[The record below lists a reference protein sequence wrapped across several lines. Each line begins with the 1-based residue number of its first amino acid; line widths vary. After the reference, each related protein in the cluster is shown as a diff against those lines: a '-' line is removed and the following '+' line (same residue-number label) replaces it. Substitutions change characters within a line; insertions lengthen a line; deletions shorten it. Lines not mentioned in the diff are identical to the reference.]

1 MKRFSSYILPRSGFT
16 LIELCIAM
24 AMFGL
29 LSIMIVTVYF
39 NATNSARKLAMT
51 RELSETAREITER
64 IAEDVKY
71 RVISIREPAFDSS
84 RVYPLWNKLD
94 YTWQWNEVLILGNPW
109 FEHIYAYGKKSA
121 AWLDPCDEIS
131 AKDTKIHCWLYLKDG
146 SEYFNLVDSFIPEE
160 SKKRVKIESLRFY
173 ISGNSFTEKKVTLN
187 FTLALMPRI
196 GVPSLLVWTTKLHI
210 QTTFSER
217 AWKNNMNNN

>member
-71 RVISIREPAFDSS
+71 RGISIREPAFDSS

-94 YTWQWNEVLILGNPW
+94 YT
-109 FEHIYAYGKKSA
+109 
-121 AWLDPCDEIS
+121 
-131 AKDTKIHCWLYLKDG
+131 
-146 SEYFNLVDSFIPEE
+146 
-160 SKKRVKIESLRFY
+160 
-173 ISGNSFTEKKVTLN
+173 
-187 FTLALMPRI
+187 
-196 GVPSLLVWTTKLHI
+196 
-210 QTTFSER
+210 
-217 AWKNNMNNN
+217 